1 MPPPVI
7 LDPAA
12 LDFSHLFATR
22 EQIEKLVPHRHE
34 FALLDAVVNFDRESG
49 TFAGYHDIRADEW
62 WARGHIPGR
71 PIFPGVLMIEVA
83 AQLASFLGH
92 LVNGHDFFMALVGV
106 DDVKYRG
113 TVEPPCRFVVVG
125 KALDVR
131 KRRTKCATQGFVNGT
146 MVFEAVITGMAL

>member
-1 MPPPVI
+1 MPPPAI
-7 LDPAA
+7 LDPLS
-12 LDFSHLFATR
+12 LDFSRPFATR
-22 EQIEKLVPHRHE
+22 EQIAEVNPHRDE
-34 FALLDAVVNFDRESG
+34 FALLDAVVTFDREAG
-49 TFAGYHDIRADEW
+49 TFSGYHDVRPDEW

-71 PIFPGVLMIEVA
+71 PLFPGVLMIEVA

-92 LVNGHDFFMALVGV
+92 LVNGRDFFMGLTGV

-125 KALDVR
+125 RALDAR
-131 KRRTKCATQGFVNGT
+131 KRRTKCATQGFVDGT